1 MPLTALRGGGGLLL
15 CLAPERER
23 ERGAQRED
31 RVLRLLNVLPPLACH
46 ALNDAGLLRG
56 GGVLGAVVPGFGVHA
71 VRLRSWWWV
80 SWWRSGLGVSGGV
93 VRRLPPSGEQDAL
106 ALGAV
111 EGVATGVPFL
121 VAAAPAVLAGA
132 PGGDRVG
139 GPVLTA
145 VVHEVRE
152 AFGGLGGGEIGR
164 AHV

>member
-1 MPLTALRGGGGLLL
+1 GNVSGVCSSDLTGSHTLYSAEGECAL
-15 CLAPERER
+15 
-23 ERGAQRED
+23 
-31 RVLRLLNVLPPLACH
+31 
-46 ALNDAGLLRG
+46 
-56 GGVLGAVVPGFGVHA
+56 
-71 VRLRSWWWV
+71 V
-80 SWWRSGLGVSGGV
+80 SGVSGGV